1 VQRRHQK
8 VIEESPSAIVTPEI
22 RQQLGEAAVNVA
34 RSCDYVGAGTVEFIM
49 NNKKEFFFLEMN
61 TRLQVEHPVT
71 EFITGTDL
79 VKEQIRIASGLP
91 ISFKQEEL
99 TSTGH
104 SIELRVYAED
114 PYNDFLPD
122 IGNLEVYRMPEGE
135 GIRVDNGYAEGMD
148 IPIYYDPLLSKLVVY
163 ASTRKA
169 AIDKMAFAC
178 EHYIVKGV
186 HTTIPFGK
194 FVMRH
199 PAFISGDFNTHFV
212 ERYFHPHEE
221 DETLG
226 KLAALMAAKIYN
238 KRHDTFVV
246 NEGGNLH
253 KQTEWKGR
261 R

>member
-1 VQRRHQK
+1 MSRAGYELLDENR
-8 VIEESPSAIVTPEI
+8 
-22 RQQLGEAAVNVA
+22 AVA
-34 RSCDYVGAGTVEFIM
+34 
-49 NNKKEFFFLEMN
+49 K
-61 TRLQVEHPVT
+61 
-71 EFITGTDL
+71 
-79 VKEQIRIASGLP
+79 
-91 ISFKQEEL
+91 
-99 TSTGH
+99 
-104 SIELRVYAED
+104 
-114 PYNDFLPD
+114 
-122 IGNLEVYRMPEGE
+122 
-135 GIRVDNGYAEGMD
+135 GYAEGMD

-178 EHYIVKGV
+178 DHYKVKGV
-186 HTTIPFGK
+186 HTTLPFGK

-226 KLAALMAAKIYN
+226 KLAALMSAKIYH

-246 NEGGNLH
+246 KEAGNLRNE
-253 KQTEWKGR
+253 TEWKKR